1 MENLY
6 LCIDIEKVS
15 LHSIAPDLQILQE
28 TGVLVEVRYV
38 FIRHLRESAKSK
50 Y

>member
-6 LCIDIEKVS
+6 FFIDTAKVS
-15 LHSIAPDLQILQE
+15 LHSIAPELQNLQE

-38 FIRHLRESAKSK
+38 FIRRLRESAKSK